1 MKTGRLFI
9 MSNKIKISVIIPITE
24 KKRDINVA
32 ELYPAYKQ
40 SLEAMGKTY
49 EFVCVLDGNYPHLY
63 NDLQALREKG
73 EPIKI
78 LKLSKRF
85 GESTALSAGFA
96 HSSGDFILTLPA
108 YQQIKID
115 ELPKLM
121 EAITGYDMVIAR
133 RYPRADSFVNQLQSR
148 IFHSLVKHITGYK
161 FNDLGSGV
169 RLMRRKI
176 LEEVQVYGDQY
187 RFLPLWASRYGFR
200 VREIKITQSEK
211 DAFQRLYA
219 PGVYIRRLLDILSV
233 FFLIKFTKKPLRFF
247 GLTGFFIFA
256 LGALLLIFLFI
267 QRMFMGIGLADRPIV
282 LVGLLLFVVGIQI
295 LAIGL
300 IGEIIIFTHAKEL
313 KEYTI
318 EQVVN

>member
-1 MKTGRLFI
+1 
-9 MSNKIKISVIIPITE
+9 MSSKIEISVIIPITE
-24 KKRDINVA
+24 KKRDNNVA
-32 ELYPAYKQ
+32 ELYPAYKR
-40 SLEAMGKTY
+40 SLDAIGKTY
-49 EFVCVLDGNYPHLY
+49 EFICVLDGDYPHLY
-63 NDLQALREKG
+63 LALQALKEKG

-96 HSSGDFILTLPA
+96 HASGDYILTLPA
-108 YQQIKID
+108 YQQINID
-115 ELPKLM
+115 KLPKLM
-121 EAITGYDMVIAR
+121 DAITGYDMVIAR
-133 RYPRADSFVNQLQSR
+133 RYPRQDNFVNQLQSR

-161 FNDLGSGV
+161 FKDLGSGV

-176 LEEVQVYGDQY
+176 LEEVQVYGDQH
-187 RFLPLWASRYGFR
+187 RFLPLWANRYGFK
-200 VREIKITQSEK
+200 VREIDIPQSEE

-219 PGVYIRRLLDILSV
+219 PGVYIRRLLDVLSV

-247 GLTGFFIFA
+247 GLTGLFIFA
-256 LGALLLIFLFI
+256 LGAILLVMLFI

-300 IGEIIIFTHAKEL
+300 VGEIIIFTHAKEL

>member
-1 MKTGRLFI
+1 
-9 MSNKIKISVIIPITE
+9 MSSKIEISVIIPITE
-24 KKRDINVA
+24 KKRTNNVA

-40 SLEAMGKTY
+40 SLETIGKTY
-49 EFVCVLDGNYPHLY
+49 EFICVLDGDYPHLY
-63 NDLQALREKG
+63 MAFQALKEQG

-96 HSSGDFILTLPA
+96 HASGDYILTLPA
-108 YQQIKID
+108 YQQIHID
-115 ELPKLM
+115 KLPMLM
-121 EAITGYDMVIAR
+121 DAITGYDMVIAR
-133 RYPRADSFVNQLQSR
+133 RYPRKDNFINQLQSR
-148 IFHSLVKHITGYK
+148 IFHALVKQITGYK
-161 FNDLGSGV
+161 FKDLGSGV

-176 LEEVQVYGDQY
+176 LEEIQVYGDQH
-187 RFLPLWASRYGFR
+187 RFLPLWASRYGFK
-200 VREIKITQSEK
+200 VREIDIPQSEE

-219 PGVYIRRLLDILSV
+219 PGVYVRRLLDVLSV

-247 GLTGFFIFA
+247 GLTGLFIFA
-256 LGALLLIFLFI
+256 LGAILLILLFI